1 MASGQDGA
9 APREAIQAA
18 LSRLFTEARS
28 KLPETGTFAPLRV
41 QAPATSKGEGDIEFS
56 IGAAIADGKTAD
68 WERKRFLEVKILSP
82 SGKSESSSWVFFGRG
97 PELLEALQNGD
108 ALLDKVLTAIQEGR
122 EHLLRHELP

>member
-9 APREAIQAA
+9 ALREAIRAA
-18 LSRLFTEARS
+18 LSRLRAEARS

-41 QAPATSKGEGDIEFS
+41 QAPAASQGEGAIEFT

-68 WERKRFLEVKILSP
+68 WERKRFLEVKTLSP

-97 PELLEALQNGD
+97 PELLEALQSEE
-108 ALLDKVLTAIQEGR
+108 ALLEKVLAAIQEGR
-122 EHLLRHELP
+122 QHLLRHELP